1 MRVWSLSV
9 IMSNVMNTQTTTD
22 VQMLENAAIFEER
35 YLEDLTEYPAELKK
49 EMGETALHYLLGS
62 EFFHLLRT
70 FFAERNDISVAAN
83 QMVYYEKRNTKK
95 WLAPDVFICFG
106 VENKLRR
113 TFKVWEEGV
122 FPQVVVE
129 IASDSTFE
137 NDLGGKRLDYERL
150 GVEEYYLLDPER
162 LYLPS
167 PLMAFHR
174 ETGRLLS
181 AKVENGRVF
190 SPLLNVEIVDT
201 GKSFRLFNP
210 ITKEFLQAV
219 LTGEE

>member
-1 MRVWSLSV
+1 
-9 IMSNVMNTQTTTD
+9 MNTRTTD
-22 VQMLENAAIFEER
+22 IQVGNIAIKYPKTIVEEVF
-35 YLEDLTEYPAELKK
+35 YPVEIEG
-49 EMGETALHYLLGS
+49 EMGETAIHYKLASLFFSLL
-62 EFFHLLRT
+62 EAFFST
-70 FFAERNDISVAAN
+70 RNDVTIGAN
-83 QMVYYEKRNTKK
+83 LMIYYDEGNPKK
-95 WLAPDVFICFG
+95 WLAPDVFVCFG

-113 TFKVWEEGV
+113 TFKTWEEGV
-122 FPQVVVE
+122 FPQVVFE

-150 GVEEYYLLDPER
+150 GVEEYYLLDAER
-162 LYLPS
+162 EYLPS

-181 AKVENGRVF
+181 AKVENNRVF
-190 SPLLNVEIVDT
+190 SPLLNLEIVDT

-210 ITKEFLQAV
+210 QTKEFLQAI

>member
-1 MRVWSLSV
+1 
-9 IMSNVMNTQTTTD
+9 MNTQTTTD
-22 VQMLENAAIFEER
+22 VQSANAATIYPETIVEEEV
-35 YLEDLTEYPAELKK
+35 YYPVEIEG
-49 EMGETALHYLLGS
+49 EMGETAIHYLLSS

-70 FFAERNDISVAAN
+70 FFLSRSDVSVAAN
-83 QMVYYEKRNTKK
+83 QMIYYDKGNTKK
-95 WLAPDVFICFG
+95 WLAPDVFVCFG

-113 TFKVWEEGV
+113 TFKTWEEGV
-122 FPQVVVE
+122 FPQVVFE
-129 IASDSTFE
+129 IASDGTFE

-150 GVEEYYLLDPER
+150 GVEEYYLLDAER
-162 LYLPS
+162 AYLPS

-181 AKVENGRVF
+181 AKVENNRVF
-190 SPLLNVEIVDT
+190 SPLLNLEIVDT

-210 ITKEFLQAV
+210 LTKEFLQAV